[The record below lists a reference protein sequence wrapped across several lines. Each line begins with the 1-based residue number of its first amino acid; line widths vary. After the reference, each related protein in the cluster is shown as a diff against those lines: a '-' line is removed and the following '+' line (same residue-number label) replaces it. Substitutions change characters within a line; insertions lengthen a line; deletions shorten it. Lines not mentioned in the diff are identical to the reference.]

1 MCVWFVHL
9 KFCVFLQQPKPSD
22 DFYLDLG
29 DLPKSYANLMKDI
42 PRRLEEI
49 IKAEA
54 PSTSKGKKLFK
65 KISGKL
71 YTAQSGTFLVHLTP
85 DKDTADSGRVSLLF
99 RWKDL
104 YFEGFYSRGTYYGI
118 SNLLA
123 LSCIILL
130 TH

>member
-54 PSTSKGKKLFK
+54 PSTSKGRSSSRK
-65 KISGKL
+65 
-71 YTAQSGTFLVHLTP
+71 
-85 DKDTADSGRVSLLF
+85 
-99 RWKDL
+99 
-104 YFEGFYSRGTYYGI
+104 SRGSYILPRVAHFWFISRLIRILQILEECLCYSAGKTCISRDFTPGVRITVYLIYSLYHALYY
-118 SNLLA
+118 
-123 LSCIILL
+123 
-130 TH
+130 